1 MALGECVVK
10 INEVTEGILD
20 KLGAR
25 IKGAAQGIQKSY
37 NARQQANAIQQRQ
50 ATAQKKV
57 QQKAALNDPKAK
69 DAILDQIVDNIVR
82 NPKEREKFDKMLEL
96 LSQQGHNQKGVIN
109 TNDIGSTVA
118 KIYPDPNIK
127 PAMIDFVSQRL
138 VSRGF
143 KVNNQR
149 VAQRNAPTGPA
160 SSSSNKNKTFLQQF
174 EIVDDD
180 PITVQWKNQHFQRKD
195 GTGDWVNFPAGKP
208 VSQQM
213 IQALDKVSP
222 PDTPIASTPHTG
234 KKLITVT
241 DRNNVVWNYN
251 DEDRNW
257 YAPTGDLVDD
267 PEDIKK
273 LNKAAEVQFQNRQMA
288 QR

>member
-160 SSSSNKNKTFLQQF
+160 TD
-174 EIVDDD
+174 I
-180 PITVQWKNQHFQRKD
+180 KD
-195 GTGDWVNFPAGKP
+195 T
-208 VSQQM
+208 
-213 IQALDKVSP
+213 LE
-222 PDTPIASTPHTG
+222 PDTQCRFANPEFPGTQIIVRNSGWYLDRLPPELRGKVPVDKATRLYPILQPARIR
-234 KKLITVT
+234 K
-241 DRNNVVWNYN
+241 YN
-251 DEDRNW
+251 LYYNQ
-257 YAPTGDLVDD
+257 
-267 PEDIKK
+267 
-273 LNKAAEVQFQNRQMA
+273 AAEALKVKEEPATML
-288 QR
+288 

>member
-96 LSQQGHNQKGVIN
+96 LSQRGHNQKGVIN

-143 KVNNQR
+143 TVNNQR
-149 VAQRNAPTGPA
+149 AAQRNTPTTPSGPVADIKDTLDPTKQYRFANPEFPGTQVVVRNSGWYLDRLPPELRGKVPVDKATKLYPILQPARIQKYNLYYNQAADQNRVKEEPA
-160 SSSSNKNKTFLQQF
+160 SML
-174 EIVDDD
+174 
-180 PITVQWKNQHFQRKD
+180 
-195 GTGDWVNFPAGKP
+195 
-208 VSQQM
+208 
-213 IQALDKVSP
+213 
-222 PDTPIASTPHTG
+222 
-234 KKLITVT
+234 
-241 DRNNVVWNYN
+241 
-251 DEDRNW
+251 
-257 YAPTGDLVDD
+257 
-267 PEDIKK
+267 
-273 LNKAAEVQFQNRQMA
+273 
-288 QR
+288 